1 MGYYSSFSYEI
12 QEPVYV
18 NPDKIKEIEKKCA
31 DEKMWEDGTVSGF
44 ADVKFS
50 IEKRNGKQKLVGINL
65 ADTYAKFYDDRFF
78 AEALSKAIVEG
89 KIRLHFVGEDGTYW
103 GYEISN
109 GKLEELQAVVVSD
122 TEYRMLRYF
131 LKGNFAEGIKKLREH
146 LCERSC
152 QLLTELGKRLEE
164 GVYPLHIMYD
174 DVFSY
179 ALEVK
184 DGAHLVLI
192 ANDSLPAYDADP
204 ESVEDL
210 AAVVDALESLRAKS

>member
-31 DEKMWEDGTVSGF
+31 DENE
-44 ADVKFS
+44 
-50 IEKRNGKQKLVGINL
+50 
-65 ADTYAKFYDDRFF
+65 
-78 AEALSKAIVEG
+78 
-89 KIRLHFVGEDGTYW
+89 IR
-103 GYEISN
+103 
-109 GKLEELQAVVVSD
+109 VSD
-122 TEYRMLRYF
+122 TEYRMLRHF
-131 LKGNFAEGIKKLREH
+131 LKGNFAEGIKEIRKYLREKA
-146 LCERSC
+146 C
-152 QLLTELGKRLEE
+152 QLLTELAKRLEE